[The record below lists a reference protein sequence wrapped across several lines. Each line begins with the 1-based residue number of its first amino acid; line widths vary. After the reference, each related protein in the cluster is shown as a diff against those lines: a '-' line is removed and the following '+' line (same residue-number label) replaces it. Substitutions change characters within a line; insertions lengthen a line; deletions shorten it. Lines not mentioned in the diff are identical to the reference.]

1 MRISDW
7 SSDVCSSDLAAAP
20 AKAAATI
27 DGAGLFSIEEHTHTK
42 KGFQM
47 FIAIMGARFERE
59 TFAAL
64 VAAARVLGGWYT
76 KPWGG
81 TPGGFAFKDAAL
93 ARPVVACQGEGDPWP
108 PPRSEHRQTPPPGR
122 PAARRGAGW

>member
-47 FIAIMGARFERE
+47 FIAIMGARVERE

-64 VAAARVLGGWYT
+64 LDAARALGGWYT

-81 TPGGFAFKDAAL
+81 TPGGFAFKDAAM
-93 ARPVVACQGEGDPWP
+93 ARQFVADPGEGGETP
-108 PPRSEHRQTPPPGR
+108 PPRGEQ
-122 PAARRGAGW
+122 PAAADRKRRGQGKGVS

>member
-7 SSDVCSSDLAAAP
+7 SSDVCSSDL
-20 AKAAATI
+20 
-27 DGAGLFSIEEHTHTK
+27 HTHTK

-47 FIAIMGARFERE
+47 FIAIMGARVERE

-64 VAAARVLGGWYT
+64 LDAARALGGWYT

-81 TPGGFAFKDAAL
+81 TPGGFAFKDAAM
-93 ARPVVACQGEGDPWP
+93 ARQFVAAHGEGDATQP
-108 PPRSEHRQTPPPGR
+108 PSGETRAPAATRRSEATTSEIEDITRNQ
-122 PAARRGAGW
+122 

>member
-1 MRISDW
+1 MS
-7 SSDVCSSDLAAAP
+7 
-20 AKAAATI
+20 TI

-47 FIAIMGARFERE
+47 FIAIMGARVERE

-64 VAAARVLGGWYT
+64 LDAARALGGWYT

-81 TPGGFAFKDAAL
+81 TPGGFAFKDAAM
-93 ARPVVACQGEGDPWP
+93 ARQFVADHGEGDA
-108 PPRSEHRQTPPPGR
+108 TPPPAGEGGR
-122 PAARRGAGW
+122 AWRREGRCKYEETLVAGGQLKKKKN

>member
-1 MRISDW
+1 MHTAEVNSLIVTLFLFFFFFKQKTAYEMRISDW
-7 SSDVCSSDLAAAP
+7 SSDVCSSDLAP

-47 FIAIMGARFERE
+47 FIAIMGARVERE

-64 VAAARVLGGWYT
+64 LDAARALGGWYT

-81 TPGGFAFKDAAL
+81 TPGGFAFKDAAM
-93 ARPVVACQGEGDPWP
+93 EI
-108 PPRSEHRQTPPPGR
+108 GR
-122 PAARRGAGW
+122 AHV